1 MAPVIKISALVCRG
15 CAKGANDQF
24 GPVKAWACV
33 DLSQLTGLC
42 VECAELGDWE
52 FEHVA
57 TYDRA
62 LRAAASAMAFQ
73 MAEQIGPD
81 VVGRMIR

>member
-1 MAPVIKISALVCRG
+1 MAPAFTKGGLVCRG
-15 CAKGANDQF
+15 CAKGANAQF

-42 VECAELGDWE
+42 VECAELGSWE

-62 LRAAASAMAFQ
+62 LYAAANAMAFQ
-73 MAEQIGPD
+73 MAEQIGPG
-81 VVGRMIR
+81 VVGKVIR